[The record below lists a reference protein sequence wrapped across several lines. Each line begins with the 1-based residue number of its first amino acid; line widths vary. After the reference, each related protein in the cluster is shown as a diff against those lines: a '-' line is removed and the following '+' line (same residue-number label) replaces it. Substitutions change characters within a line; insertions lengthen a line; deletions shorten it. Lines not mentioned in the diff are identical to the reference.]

1 MLYATMF
8 GLQIM
13 RISLIQ
19 CLIKVAIEDRDIID
33 IALIAG

>member
-8 GLQIM
+8 GLQM